1 MCKGVLG
8 RSGAG
13 LVCLASLLLVA
24 HPVAVRADP
33 VTVTGS
39 IALNA
44 LEGPFANLRG
54 PTFSVDLGPN
64 PFNNAFDLVP
74 DFFTWCGR
82 SADRLITQCFAGES
96 IQMGGTTNGEAFIG
110 TGTVVSDGRTFTD
123 ASVFLDGEFIA
134 PAAITPPEQT
144 VVQVTSPFTFS
155 GTLRARVGDEE
166 IFQQALV
173 GSGTATARMFL
184 LEPGAGFF
192 DENNFIGYAF
202 TAPAAATPEPATL
215 LLIGSGAAALFTR
228 RSRKDKPDVAR
239 EGGLAESASS
249 SLRAC

>member
-1 MCKGVLG
+1 MSKTVLG
-8 RSGAG
+8 GPGVG
-13 LVCLASLLLVA
+13 LVCLASLLLLA
-24 HPVAVRADP
+24 HPAPVRADA

-54 PTFSVDLGPN
+54 PTFSVDVGPN

-82 SADRLITQCFAGES
+82 SPDRLVTQCFPGEP
-96 IQMGGTTNGEAFIG
+96 IQMGGTTNGEAFVG
-110 TGTVVSDGRTFTD
+110 TGTLVTNGRTFTD
-123 ASVFLDGEFIA
+123 ASIFLDGEFVA
-134 PAAITPPEQT
+134 PPAITPPEQT
-144 VVQVTSPFTFS
+144 LVTVTSPFTFS
-155 GTLRARVGDEE
+155 GTLRARVGDEQ
-166 IFQQALV
+166 IFQQTVV

-202 TAPAAATPEPATL
+202 AAPAAATPEPATL
-215 LLIGSGAAALFTR
+215 LLMGSGLAALFTR
-228 RSRKDKPDVAR
+228 RPRK
-239 EGGLAESASS
+239 GSS
-249 SLRAC
+249 PVD